1 MVEANT
7 KKQRT
12 GPFTFFSQVR
22 QEGRK
27 VTWTS
32 RQEVFMA
39 TILVLIMVTIAA
51 GFFYVTDIVVSLLVR
66 FITGVEAVDG

>member
-7 KKQRT
+7 KKQKT
-12 GPFTFFSQVR
+12 GPLTFFSQVR

-32 RQEVFMA
+32 RQEVIMA
-39 TILVLIMVTIAA
+39 TILVLIMVSIAA
-51 GFFYVTDIVVSLLVR
+51 GFFYITDMVVSLLVQ
-66 FITGVEAVDG
+66 FITGVQSIDG

>member
-7 KKQRT
+7 KKRT

-27 VTWTS
+27 VTWTG
-32 RQEVFMA
+32 RQEVVMA
-39 TILVLIMVTIAA
+39 TILVLIMVLIAA
-51 GFFYVTDIVVSLLVR
+51 GFFYITDMVVSFLVR
-66 FITGVEAVDG
+66 FITGVQSVDG

>member
-7 KKQRT
+7 KKQKA
-12 GPFTFFSQVR
+12 GPLTFLSQVR

-32 RQEVFMA
+32 RQEVIMA

-51 GFFYVTDIVVSLLVR
+51 GFFYITDMVVSLLVQ
-66 FITGVEAVDG
+66 FITGVQSIDG

>member
-7 KKQRT
+7 KKQKA
-12 GPFTFFSQVR
+12 GPLTFFSQVR

-32 RQEVFMA
+32 RQEVIMA

-51 GFFYVTDIVVSLLVR
+51 GFFYITDMVVSLLVQ
-66 FITGVEAVDG
+66 FITGVQSIDG